1 VTVKNTGKVA
11 ASEVVQLYLKWLKP
25 NQETPKIQLVNFDKI
40 FLKAG
45 EQTAVTLEIDA
56 RHMAMLHVPTGESY
70 ETLYCM
76 RYMLHVSLG
85 ESYTVSQ
92 QVRVILYELYIM
104 RIILYYHL
112 CTMRIILRAVL
123 RHEFIRRVVL

>member
-1 VTVKNTGKVA
+1 MSVTVTVKNTGKVA

-92 QVRVILYELYIM
+92 QVRVILYELY
-104 RIILYYHL
+104 YENYTS
-112 CTMRIILRAVL
+112 TMRIILRAVL
-123 RHEFIRRVVL
+123 RHELKRRVVL